1 MILCQRKNEL
11 NVTPEAGNAENVAGP
26 AHRVSFCPA
35 CGASVESYMS
45 ACPNCL
51 TPIPDIAVT
60 NEDIEKK
67 DTKPENKK
75 TGKKKIII
83 PIVSVLAVAVIA
95 LGVVFG
101 MKVYKEKKIEYYLSA
116 VDSAY
121 SEFDFDKVGECYDSL
136 EKLGYNVTTEQ
147 REVLQYDRE
156 AYPVANKYYTTL
168 TDVYDK
174 LENNNFTTVREL
186 LNALAAATD
195 ALVETE
201 INTDS
206 KIGTYIQNVQKNPMF
221 TALKTAYL
229 DNNDIDVDNGL
240 VSSGHRMLLKIDI
253 EFILKT
259 EFPYSQSADG
269 SEIEQ
274 ATDNEDNSVASGDEL
289 SSADSD
295 DYKEAK
301 KEQQKTAFSMLTQYL
316 NSKGMS
322 DNDVYWICNSD
333 NRDDKF
339 SCGVGSCKY
348 KKDDIDEDALM
359 FGCNITNNFDN
370 YVPFE
375 TMVIF
380 LNYIYIYSGGDTIHI
395 DFYYYKGD
403 RNFNIYVNE
412 SSIPGEDQE
421 GYYSIGADIDISS
434 YIKSSYLDLEFNPTY
449 GISQSDKN
457 TMCQYAAAMLNKC
470 LDCTDD
476 LLNEI
481 GLSLKDL
488 GFESYVS

>member
-1 MILCQRKNEL
+1 MSEYVKICPICNKEINNTENIVNCPDCGVPYHADCYNNSGCVLCSNKKNSSEEK
-11 NVTPEAGNAENVAGP
+11 TENVA
-26 AHRVSFCPA
+26 
-35 CGASVESYMS
+35 ESGS
-45 ACPNCL
+45 
-51 TPIPDIAVT
+51 
-60 NEDIEKK
+60 
-67 DTKPENKK
+67 ENTSDKIGKK

-95 LGVVFG
+95 LGAVFG

-339 SCGVGSCKY
+339 SCFVLSGEY
-348 KKDDIDEDALM
+348 KEDDIVEDLLAFQGAM
-359 FGCNITNNFDN
+359 TANFD
-370 YVPFE
+370 YVVPLS
-375 TMVIF
+375 TILMYSNLIC
-380 LNYIYIYSGGDTIHI
+380 IYSGGDSVHVE
-395 DFYYYKGD
+395 FEYYKRD
-403 RNFNIYVNE
+403 RNGNMIVND
-412 SSIPGEDQE
+412 STIPGTDQE
-421 GYYSIGADIDISS
+421 GLYSIGADIDISS

-457 TMCQYAAAMLNKC
+457 TMCQYAAAMFNKW